1 MHLFRSEIEE
11 NRAVW
16 DQRVA
21 VHLNSA
27 FYDMPGFKAGRNS
40 LNSIE
45 LGLLGELKGLSVL
58 HLQCHFGQDSISL
71 SRMGAEVTGIDFSPN
86 AIDTAKALAIELG
99 NSTRFVCCDVYDLPL
114 HLSGHFDIVFT
125 SYGTIG
131 WLPDLAPWARV
142 VAHFLK
148 PGGHF
153 VMADFHPVLW
163 MFDDTFRTLHYSYF
177 NTGPITEVSQ
187 GSYADHGAALQT
199 TTTGWNHSLNELLG
213 SLLSNNLQLK
223 DFREFDY
230 SPYNCFPGMQEDRP
244 GQWIFPQHGRN
255 LPLVYAFLMIKH

>member
-1 MHLFRSEIEE
+1 MHSFRLETEQ

-21 VHLNSA
+21 FHLSSD
-27 FYDMPGFKAGRNS
+27 FYDVPGFKAGRNS

-45 LGLLGELKGLSVL
+45 LDLLGKLKDLSVL

-86 AIDTAKALAIELG
+86 AIAVARALAEELG
-99 NSTRFVCCDVYDLPL
+99 TSTRFVCCDVYDLPQHL
-114 HLSGHFDIVFT
+114 HGHFDIVFT

-131 WLPDLAPWARV
+131 WLPNPAPWAKI

-148 PGGHF
+148 PGGRF

-177 NTGPITEVSQ
+177 NAGPITELSQ
-187 GSYADHGAALQT
+187 GSYADPDAVLQT
-199 TTTGWNHSLNELLG
+199 TTTGWNHSMSELLEC
-213 SLLSNNLQLK
+213 LLSNNLQLK
-223 DFREFDY
+223 HFLEFDY
-230 SPYNCFPGMQEDRP
+230 SPYNCFPGMLEDRP
-244 GQWIFPQHGRN
+244 GQWIFPHHGRK
-255 LPLVYAFLMIKH
+255 LPMVYAFSMKKN